1 MYFTSVSCAQGV
13 KKISFLYVL
22 KVYGVGDLESWPQN
36 VFGKG
41 ETEAKRAWIS
51 ILCCIVLLFNQVYE
65 TKSLVQHNSDAI
77 KELLNKNQKDNND
90 LSQEIFYEYGKSI
103 KKLFSLLSLGQ

>member
-1 MYFTSVSCAQGV
+1 MFILIGENKCGKIMSNVLCVSV
-13 KKISFLYVL
+13 L
-22 KVYGVGDLESWPQN
+22 
-36 VFGKG
+36 
-41 ETEAKRAWIS
+41 IS
-51 ILCCIVLLFNQVYE
+51 ISCCIVLLFNQVYE